1 LVGFGEAVA
10 HGAATIVNAISIGR
24 GAAFGV
30 DLWTKARVQ
39 LTRTPR
45 QIEGKILSDPD
56 EDSALLR
63 ETVSTVLRYFRV
75 EDKFGALAETESNI
89 PIAKGLKSSSVASN
103 ALVLATV
110 GALGRRVDDFTA
122 VNLGVD
128 ASIKA
133 KATITGAFD
142 DACASFF
149 GNIVVTD
156 NAARKVL
163 HFAKMEEDLVV
174 LLYVPKAKS
183 YTFTSDVDRM
193 KLIAPQVDV
202 AFNEALRGNY
212 WTALTLNGLLYSAA
226 LNLDPKPAIDA
237 LEAGAVASG
246 LSGKGPAVVAVAHG
260 KNVNRVVRAW
270 TAYDGEILR
279 GRVNRDKARITRK
292 ES

>member
-10 HGAATIVNAISIGR
+10 HGAATIVNAISTGR

-30 DLWTKARVQ
+30 DLWTKARIQ

-56 EDSALLR
+56 EDTTLLR

-163 HFAKMEEDLVV
+163 HFAKIEEDFTV

-193 KLIAPQVDV
+193 KLIAPQVNV
-202 AFNEALRGNY
+202 AFTEALKGNY

-226 LNLDPKPAIDA
+226 LNLNPKPAIDA

-246 LSGKGPAVVAVAHG
+246 LSGKGPAVVAVTHG
-260 KNVNRVVRAW
+260 KNVNRVVKAW

-279 GRVNRDKARITRK
+279 GHVNRDKARITRK

>member
-1 LVGFGEAVA
+1 M
-10 HGAATIVNAISIGR
+10 GR

-39 LTRTPR
+39 LTRTPG
-45 QIEGKILSDPD
+45 QIEGKILSDPE

-133 KATITGAFD
+133 KATITGAYD

-163 HFAKMEEDLVV
+163 HFAKIEEDFTV
-174 LLYVPKAKS
+174 LLYVPKDKS
-183 YTFTSDVDRM
+183 YTFTSDVTRM

-202 AFNEALRGNY
+202 AFTEALRGNY

-226 LNLDPKPAIDA
+226 LNLNPKPAIDA

-246 LSGKGPAVVAVAHG
+246 LSGKGPAVVAVTQG
-260 KNVNRVVRAW
+260 KNINRVVKAW